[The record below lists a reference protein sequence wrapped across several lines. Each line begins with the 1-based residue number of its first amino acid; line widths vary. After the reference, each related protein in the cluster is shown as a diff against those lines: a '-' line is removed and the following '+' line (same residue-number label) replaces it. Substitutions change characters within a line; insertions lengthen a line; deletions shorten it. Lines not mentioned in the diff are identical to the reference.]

1 MIIYVDILF
10 SYILEF
16 QNKWELL
23 QGLQYFRE
31 DFFSLKELERDTRT
45 VIWVNDVTNGPPV
58 LFYVNLKMML
68 IVHVSIENDIL
79 FFSFQLYLV
88 MKLE

>member
-1 MIIYVDILF
+1 MGSFARFTI
-10 SYILEF
+10 F
-16 QNKWELL
+16 Q
-23 QGLQYFRE
+23 RR
-31 DFFSLKELERDTRT
+31 FFSLKELERDTRT
-45 VIWVNDVTNGPPV
+45 VIWVNDVTNWSPV

-68 IVHVSIENDIL
+68 IEHVSIENDIL

>member
-1 MIIYVDILF
+1 MGTFARFTI
-10 SYILEF
+10 F
-16 QNKWELL
+16 Q
-23 QGLQYFRE
+23 RR
-31 DFFSLKELERDTRT
+31 FFSLKELERDTRT
-45 VIWVNDVTNGPPV
+45 VIWVNDVTNGSPV

>member
-1 MIIYVDILF
+1 MGSFARFTI
-10 SYILEF
+10 F
-16 QNKWELL
+16 Q
-23 QGLQYFRE
+23 RR
-31 DFFSLKELERDTRT
+31 FFSLKELERDTRT
-45 VIWVNDVTNGPPV
+45 VIWVNDVTNGSPV

-68 IVHVSIENDIL
+68 IEHVSIENDIL

>member
-1 MIIYVDILF
+1 MGTFARFTI
-10 SYILEF
+10 F
-16 QNKWELL
+16 Q
-23 QGLQYFRE
+23 RR
-31 DFFSLKELERDTRT
+31 FFSLKELERDTRT
-45 VIWVNDVTNGPPV
+45 VIWVNDVTNWSPV

-68 IVHVSIENDIL
+68 IEHVSIENDIL

>member
-1 MIIYVDILF
+1 MGSFARFTI
-10 SYILEF
+10 F
-16 QNKWELL
+16 Q
-23 QGLQYFRE
+23 RR
-31 DFFSLKELERDTRT
+31 FFSLKELERDTRT
-45 VIWVNDVTNGPPV
+45 VIWVNDVTNGSPV

-68 IVHVSIENDIL
+68 IVHVSIENDIH

>member
-1 MIIYVDILF
+1 MGTFARFTI
-10 SYILEF
+10 F
-16 QNKWELL
+16 Q
-23 QGLQYFRE
+23 RR
-31 DFFSLKELERDTRT
+31 FFSLKELERDTRT
-45 VIWVNDVTNGPPV
+45 VIWVNDVTNGSPV

-68 IVHVSIENDIL
+68 IVHVSIENDIH

>member
-1 MIIYVDILF
+1 MGTFARFTI
-10 SYILEF
+10 F
-16 QNKWELL
+16 Q
-23 QGLQYFRE
+23 RR
-31 DFFSLKELERDTRT
+31 FFSLKELERDTRT
-45 VIWVNDVTNGPPV
+45 VIWVNDVTNGSPV

-68 IVHVSIENDIL
+68 IEHVSIENDIL